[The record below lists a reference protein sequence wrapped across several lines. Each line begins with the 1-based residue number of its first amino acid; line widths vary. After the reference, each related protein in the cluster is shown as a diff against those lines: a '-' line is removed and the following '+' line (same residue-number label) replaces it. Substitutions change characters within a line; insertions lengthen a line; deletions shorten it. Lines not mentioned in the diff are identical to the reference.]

1 MPIDQMSPIR
11 NHLLSRLSE
20 KDLALLLPKMQ
31 VVPLKLRQEIET
43 PGETLEHVYFLE
55 SGIASMMAS
64 LPRARDLEVGLFGRD
79 GMSGSALLQ
88 YDDRSAYRTV
98 VQMSGS
104 AFRIDAS
111 DLVEAVSVS
120 EPMKMLFTRFA
131 RALSIQVGSTAIAN
145 GHSKLEDRLARW
157 VLLAHDRVDGDS
169 MFFTHEHLARMLGV
183 RRAGVTVA
191 LHVLEG
197 KGLIRSKRSE
207 IVVLDREGLMELADG
222 AYGLAEEESVRLTG
236 WSLRQTQRA
245 LM

>member
-1 MPIDQMSPIR
+1 MR
-11 NHLLSRLSE
+11 NHLLSSLS
-20 KDLALLLPKMQ
+20 KNDLALLLPKMQ
-31 VVPLKLRQEIET
+31 IVALKLRQEIET
-43 PGETLEHVYFLE
+43 PGKALEHVYFPE
-55 SGIASMMAS
+55 SGIASMIAS

-88 YDDRSAYRTV
+88 YDDRSTYRTV

-111 DLVEAVSVS
+111 DLVAAFSVRES
-120 EPMKMLFTRFA
+120 MKILFTRFA
-131 RALSIQVGSTAIAN
+131 RALAVQVGSTAIAN

-157 VLLAHDRVDGDS
+157 VLLVHDRLDGDHLS
-169 MFFTHEHLARMLGV
+169 FTHEHLARMLGV

-191 LHVLEG
+191 LHILEG

-207 IVVLDREGLMELADG
+207 IIILDRGGLMVLADG

-236 WSLRQTQRA
+236 WPLRQTPDV
-245 LM
+245 

>member
-1 MPIDQMSPIR
+1 MPSDQLPPIR

-20 KDLALLLPKMQ
+20 EDKALLLPKMRI
-31 VVPLKLRQEIET
+31 VPLKLGQEIET
-43 PGETLEHVYFLE
+43 PAQKLEHVYFLE

-64 LPRARDLEVGLFGRD
+64 LPRSRDLEVGLFGRD
-79 GMSGSALLQ
+79 GMSGSALVQ

-98 VQMSGS
+98 VQMKGS

-111 DLVEAVSVS
+111 DLLDAVRARESIRI
-120 EPMKMLFTRFA
+120 LLTRFA

-157 VLLAHDRVDGDS
+157 VLLAHDRVDGDR

-183 RRAGVTVA
+183 RRSGVTVA
-191 LHVLEG
+191 LHILEG
-197 KGLIRSKRSE
+197 KGLIRSRRSE
-207 IVVLDREGLMELADG
+207 IIVLDRGSLMELADG

-236 WSLRQTQRA
+236 WSLR
-245 LM
+245 

>member
-1 MPIDQMSPIR
+1 MASDQLPPIR

-20 KDLALLLPKMQ
+20 GDKALLLPKMRI
-31 VVPLKLRQEIET
+31 VPLKLGQEIET
-43 PGETLEHVYFLE
+43 PLQKLECVYFLE

-64 LPRARDLEVGLFGRD
+64 LPRSRDLEVGLFGRD

-98 VQMSGS
+98 VQMNGS

-111 DLVEAVSVS
+111 DLLDAVRAKESIRI
-120 EPMKMLFTRFA
+120 LLTRFA

-169 MFFTHEHLARMLGV
+169 LSFTHEHLARMLGV
-183 RRAGVTVA
+183 RRSGVTVA
-191 LHVLEG
+191 LHILEG
-197 KGLIRSKRSE
+197 KGLIRSRRSE
-207 IVVLDREGLMELADG
+207 IIVLDREGLMVLADG

-236 WSLRQTQRA
+236 WSLR
-245 LM
+245 